1 MRSLLFCVVGVLLAS
16 PGHAQSAP
24 DGPFESTNPIVLSG
38 TVVGVSSWTGTRG
51 PEIFLIF
58 DVSRDPGR
66 REQWAA
72 SLPAMIQVRRG
83 EAVVVTGFP
92 PTKDASPA
100 TLLPYSA
107 VPMLTPI
114 AKARRVLRATGIR
127 KSDDGGAD
135 LPLR

>member
-1 MRSLLFCVVGVLLAS
+1 LLAS

-24 DGPFESTNPIVLSG
+24 DGPFESTNPITLSG

-66 REQWAA
+66 REEWAA
-72 SLPAMIQVRRG
+72 SLSAMIQVRRG
-83 EAVVVTGFP
+83 EALIVTGFP
-92 PTKDASPA
+92 ATKDASPA

-107 VPMLTPI
+107 VPMLSPI
-114 AKARRVLRATGIR
+114 AKARRVLRATGI
-127 KSDDGGAD
+127 KTVDDGGSQD
-135 LPLR
+135 PPLR